1 MLGAK
6 HGLVGNAMHI
16 YSGLSASTCH
26 GLPFG
31 SWLFVSFSSASL
43 LSPPSGTGFCQYS
56 LQVITA

>member
-6 HGLVGNAMHI
+6 HGFAGNAMHI

-26 GLPFG
+26 DLPFG
-31 SWLFVSFSSASL
+31 PWLLVSFPSASL
-43 LSPPSGTGFCQYS
+43 LSPPSGTGFCQSS